1 MCILQIDGSTLR
13 TLCMQHGPLQY
24 FYLNLS
30 NGQALVKYRAPEEAI
45 KAQKSLNTC
54 LLGNTTIVAEFVSEI
69 EAQRLEQQLSAMS
82 GPSQWSQGGGGRQS
96 GVISGGGGNVRHDSW
111 GSSTPVS
118 SSLAGTGMWGNS
130 GAPKGGNTGGGA
142 LWGTVED
149 NLLGNMLGET
159 M

>member
-1 MCILQIDGSTLR
+1 
-13 TLCMQHGPLQY
+13 MQHGPLIY

-54 LLGNTTIVAEFVSEI
+54 LLGNTTIVAEFVSEA
-69 EAQRLEQQLSAMS
+69 EAERLEQQLSAMS
-82 GPSQWSQGGGGRQS
+82 GPSQWSQGGGGGRQS
-96 GVISGGGGNVRHDSW
+96 STISGGNVRHDSW

-118 SSLAGTGMWGNS
+118 SSLSGTGLWDSSAPNKGSNNS
-130 GAPKGGNTGGGA
+130 SN
-142 LWGTVED
+142 LWGPVDD
-149 NLLGNMLGET
+149 NLFRKMLGET

>member
-1 MCILQIDGSTLR
+1 MISEFLFQIDGSTLR

-54 LLGNTTIVAEFVSEI
+54 LLGNTTIVAEFVSEA

-82 GPSQWSQGGGGRQS
+82 GPSQWSQGGQS
-96 GVISGGGGNVRHDSW
+96 GIVTGGNMRHDSW
-111 GSSTPVS
+111 GSSTPVPS
-118 SSLAGTGMWGNS
+118 SMAGT
-130 GAPKGGNTGGGA
+130 A
-142 LWGTVED
+142 LWGSGGNKGSNSGGLWDE
-149 NLLGNMLGET
+149 NLIGKMLGET